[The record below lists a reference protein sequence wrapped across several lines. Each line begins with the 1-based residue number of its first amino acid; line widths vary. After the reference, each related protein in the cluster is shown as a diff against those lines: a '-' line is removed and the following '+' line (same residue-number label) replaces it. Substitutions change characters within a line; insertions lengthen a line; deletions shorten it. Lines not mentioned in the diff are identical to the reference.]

1 VARDHLRRIQ
11 RRIRETSFED
21 LGEGSID
28 WLSTGNVNRQLNV
41 HEARQLLDYAMN
53 ALTPLSRVILTMREI
68 EGRSLK
74 EVSKFTGQSVDSVK
88 VRCHRAKAK
97 MRETLQHLQE
107 KENRAIT
114 SKQTDWQQYLEVAP
128 MAV

>member
-1 VARDHLRRIQ
+1 
-11 RRIRETSFED
+11 
-21 LGEGSID
+21 
-28 WLSTGNVNRQLNV
+28 
-41 HEARQLLDYAMN
+41 MN